1 MAFNADVFKS
11 LFQTDEDWQGF
22 FKMVFFDQM
31 EKLKKHKPLEIEPS
45 EGLDLIFRRM
55 ADARYEAQG
64 EAYKKWV
71 KSADYKAYSQELVDR
86 AMHEVSEY
94 DRWLARKYT
103 DRKLIHDSMEYGEF
117 TKPVPTIGGEEK
129 WVNDDVEAIA

>member
-1 MAFNADVFKS
+1 MFDTEVFKS
-11 LFQTDEDWQGF
+11 LFQSEDDWKSF
-22 FKMVFFDQM
+22 YKMMFDYHM
-31 EKLKKHKPLEIEPS
+31 GRLRSHEAFELSKGE
-45 EGLDLIFRRM
+45 LDVLFRRM
-55 ADARYEAQG
+55 ADARYEAEG

-71 KSADYKAYSQELVDR
+71 KSADYRRYSQDMIDR
-86 AMHEVSEY
+86 AFREVSEY

-103 DRKLIHDSMEYGEF
+103 DRKLIHDSLEYGEF